1 MHWKSFIKPSHSTQ
15 LMFSELW
22 SLLSIMH
29 VLWEYIH
36 HSPRLWIVFKC
47 TGLRIWRI
55 RVTPAMSRA
64 VPVYKTC
71 RINSKELWFK
81 DDKTAAFVPDGK
93 NFTELYCLRTGFKN
107 SFVLITVIKISHTLE
122 CQISL
127 KFVSCYRLLL
137 ISPHFR
143 EQ

>member
-1 MHWKSFIKPSHSTQ
+1 MHWKSFIRLSHSTQ

-22 SLLSIMH
+22 E
-29 VLWEYIH
+29 LWEYIY
-36 HSPRLWIVFKC
+36 HSPRPWILFKY
-47 TGLRIWRI
+47 TGLVIWRI
-55 RVTPAMSRA
+55 WVTPAMSRA

-71 RINSKELWFK
+71 RTDSKELWFK
-81 DDKTAAFVPDGK
+81 DNKTAPFVPDRLCK
-93 NFTELYCLRTGFKN
+93 ISLN
-107 SFVLITVIKISHTLE
+107 LIATQLKGLWSQWIVIKISHTHE